1 MIQCYENGVIKVAD
15 KGKMALYLPYE
26 FENVFA
32 ELSDEEVGKMVKA
45 IMVYDRTGEEPNFDG
60 ILRFAWR
67 THIEPKMRIIKE
79 NYERKC
85 KQNKENVNKRWKR
98 GDTENKKNDTND
110 TNVNEQIPNDTNV
123 DDIDIDRDIDVDIDR
138 ENNINN
144 TNVLFDQ
151 QELVEQDK
159 PKSEYSEIMEAWNR
173 LPVTNIKAIKG
184 TRLTMLKA
192 RLKDYTIDEI
202 LSAISNIRESPFLL
216 GQNNKGWQIT
226 FDWFIRPNNF
236 IKVYEGN
243 YTGQRQTKSSTS
255 WNDTQAGYNGVME
268 RLGGIVDE

>member
-1 MIQCYENGVIKVAD
+1 MQNCIGGYAETHRGLCKND
-15 KGKMALYLPYE
+15 KGVMQNCIDNNISQYYE
-26 FENVFA
+26 
-32 ELSDEEVGKMVKA
+32 S
-45 IMVYDRTGEEPNFDG
+45 
-60 ILRFAWR
+60 
-67 THIEPKMRIIKE
+67 
-79 NYERKC
+79 
-85 KQNKENVNKRWKR
+85 
-98 GDTENKKNDTND
+98 NKKNKNF
-110 TNVNEQIPNDTNV
+110 
-123 DDIDIDRDIDVDIDR
+123 
-138 ENNINN
+138 NNSKE
-144 TNVLFDQ
+144 LFDQ
-151 QELVEQDK
+151 QELVEPEK

-173 LPVTNIKAIKG
+173 LPVTNIKVIKG
-184 TRLTMLKA
+184 TRLTMLRA

-226 FDWFIRPNNF
+226 FDWFVKPNNF